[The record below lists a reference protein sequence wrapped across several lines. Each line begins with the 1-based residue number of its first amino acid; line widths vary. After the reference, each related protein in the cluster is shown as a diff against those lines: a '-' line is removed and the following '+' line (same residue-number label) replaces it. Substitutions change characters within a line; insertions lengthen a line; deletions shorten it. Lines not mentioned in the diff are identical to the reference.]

1 MNAHYSQV
9 SYGESSTDV
18 MHAVSLQLHS
28 AIMTASTLLEQP
40 PPPSVREILAAY
52 STRGDGDREML
63 LAMLNAKSAEDQRL
77 ASVANLQK
85 GLLDVYHSTSHGS
98 QTELE
103 RERASQSN
111 PMRTPESPPASLSR
125 TRDAHSRHHPYRY
138 APTSDRRGRSPHAKP
153 TDREL
158 HTFQDVERRRRAPA
172 PSPIDVPR
180 HSSRGQAPLSPRT
193 SSSRSNSSEGSPR
206 ASPRSMA
213 IDNLLTSAPLNASSD
228 DQKPILTSSHPAIV
242 RAT

>member
-1 MNAHYSQV
+1 MNAHYSQA

-18 MHAVSLQLHS
+18 MHAISLQLHS

-52 STRGDGDREML
+52 TTRGDGDREML

-103 RERASQSN
+103 RERASLSN
-111 PMRTPESPPASLSR
+111 PMRTPESPPASMSR

-153 TDREL
+153 TD
-158 HTFQDVERRRRAPA
+158 HVERRRRAPA

-180 HSSRGQAPLSPRT
+180 HTSRGQAPLSPRT

-213 IDNLLTSAPLNASSD
+213 IDNLLTSAPHNASSD